1 MRTNEIQKKSKT
13 NKDQLKKERPQLKQ
27 INK

>member
-1 MRTNEIQKKSKT
+1 MRMNKIQKKSKT
-13 NKDQLKKERPQLKQ
+13 NKDQLKKGRPQLKQ